1 MNSTFSMAATTSLV
15 LAMCTICCPPTLN
28 HTLTGLL
35 PSLMALTIVS
45 GLQVRAAP
53 ILYLSPPM
61 ILLAISGV
69 IGSSRKK
76 SSMRP
81 VSGSTQVIM
90 LPGRSMLPARPMRQ
104 VIARSVWPQFAWRSS
119 ELPTWMQPGVSTA
132 HISAAVVTCSFGI
145 QQMSETFSGVKSLTR
160 SRSSSNPN
168 VQFSTNSLSQ
178 SSCSMM
184 WFIIPMARAQSVP
197 TRGWIQSEAR
207 EAYAVARGS
216 MMMRFLQ

>member
-1 MNSTFSMAATTSLV
+1 
-15 LAMCTICCPPTLN
+15 
-28 HTLTGLL
+28 
-35 PSLMALTIVS
+35 
-45 GLQVRAAP
+45 
-53 ILYLSPPM
+53 
-61 ILLAISGV
+61 
-69 IGSSRKK
+69 
-76 SSMRP
+76 
-81 VSGSTQVIM
+81 
-90 LPGRSMLPARPMRQ
+90 
-104 VIARSVWPQFAWRSS
+104 
-119 ELPTWMQPGVSTA
+119 MQPGVSTA
-132 HISAAVVTCSFGI
+132 HISAAVVTCSLGI

-184 WFIIPMARAQSVP
+184 WFIMPMASAQSVP